1 MQLSFFSFCKSTH
14 VLRYIYSF
22 EWCKDSSSR
31 HHCWSQL
38 LTSFLHLLTFFLFQM
53 LVELVETASSCSQRV
68 ASQTWNRNL
77 NPVLVFLN
85 MAYFRAPFTARLH
98 CHQSSSFSVHWWPRL
113 FSHFFRPFC
122 AIALPLFCCQE
133 FSYFCPLSS
142 PGHFEKIGSD
152 PLRWITGY
160 YCKRRCCAA
169 WGFTLCPLLCP
180 RSPHPARTA
189 RWPVKLS
196 IWESH
201 RRSFQPASLSTSGS
215 CKVQQG

>member
-1 MQLSFFSFCKSTH
+1 
-14 VLRYIYSF
+14 
-22 EWCKDSSSR
+22 
-31 HHCWSQL
+31 
-38 LTSFLHLLTFFLFQM
+38 M